1 MFKATDSRR
10 SRRSCRSGT
19 ENEAPRR
26 ISPFQP
32 PAGLANSSAASA
44 SLTTTVKTHVQGLKT
59 QKRSKADGI
68 AAAGSPGTPGE
79 GGSCRSTQLRPTL
92 CPQPCDI
99 WAATGK
105 HFSAQLVAPCWALP
119 REPEAGETRV
129 LPLPGFIP
137 AAGHPPAVA
146 AWTVAPTTEASPL
159 SSAELASPS
168 PCFQS

>member
-1 MFKATDSRR
+1 M
-10 SRRSCRSGT
+10 
-19 ENEAPRR
+19 
-26 ISPFQP
+26 
-32 PAGLANSSAASA
+32 
-44 SLTTTVKTHVQGLKT
+44 QGLKT

-68 AAAGSPGTPGE
+68 VAAWSPGTPGE

-92 CPQPCDI
+92 CPQPCDV

-137 AAGHPPAVA
+137 AAGRPPAVA
-146 AWTVAPTTEASPL
+146 AWTVAPTAEGLTTQPCRAGIPFALLSVLTPNVLGTPQCQRPSRCLLHVFVLYLFSVLLIQVSPL
-159 SSAELASPS
+159 SESRAL
-168 PCFQS
+168 